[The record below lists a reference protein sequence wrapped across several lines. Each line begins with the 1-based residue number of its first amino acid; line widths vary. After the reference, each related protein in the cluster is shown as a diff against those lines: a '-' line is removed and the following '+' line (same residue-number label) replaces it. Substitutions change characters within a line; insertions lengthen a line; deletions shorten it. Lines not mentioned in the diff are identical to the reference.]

1 MPDEELN
8 QDNPEENES
17 PPDNSVDE
25 NGVEEQPPDSESTDD
40 SGAENIKEPSM
51 ESPASDSVEDVK
63 ASEGS
68 EPSNEDIG
76 TEDSVDDS
84 GADDIK
90 EPSMESPASDSPE
103 NAGTSEESKSSSEDS
118 GAEASTDDAGEL
130 SQDEIDA
137 AFNAVN
143 GSSSEDKSS
152 SDERSIELSQDEIEA
167 ALNGENSSESP
178 PERADAG
185 LQQSVG
191 DNINIVKPKEFE
203 NFGGIEKS
211 GEEQNIDILLDVT
224 LPVAIELGR
233 TSMPIHDI
241 LNLGPGSVVELNRLA
256 GEPVDLLVNDKLIA
270 RGEVVVVDENF
281 GVRITSMVSPEERL
295 KGLV

>member
-8 QDNPEENES
+8 DNNPEKNGS
-17 PPDNSVDE
+17 PPENPADE
-25 NGVEEQPPDSESTDD
+25 NSIEEQPPDAESADD
-40 SGAENIKEPSM
+40 SGADNIKEPS
-51 ESPASDSVEDVK
+51 K
-63 ASEGS
+63 
-68 EPSNEDIG
+68 
-76 TEDSVDDS
+76 
-84 GADDIK
+84 
-90 EPSMESPASDSPE
+90 ESPASDSPE

-118 GAEASTDDAGEL
+118 GAEASADDAGEL

-143 GSSSEDKSS
+143 GAPSEEKSS
-152 SDERSIELSQDEIEA
+152 SDDRSIELSQDELEA
-167 ALNGENSSESP
+167 ALNGKTSP
-178 PERADAG
+178 PEPQPEPDDAG
-185 LQQSVG
+185 LQPSAN
-191 DNINIVKPKEFE
+191 DNINIVKPKKFE